1 MPPLRLDGRPA
12 VHELA
17 RMKKPDPALSIRVA
31 DECFEDY
38 ILNGDFTFMVE
49 AYAQVLIGEPVTSW
63 PLEPVAPWR
72 KNYGID
78 SQEFC
83 DYRDA
88 ADSTVLVAWLGN
100 RAVGHVVLSTHWNG
114 FAHVDELA
122 VDESAR
128 RHGVARALLEVARFW
143 SRKRNLPGVMLETQN
158 NNLAACRLYES
169 CGYQVG
175 GVDHLRYRGLD
186 SRSREAAIFW
196 YLIFSDT

>member
-1 MPPLRLDGRPA
+1 MNP
-12 VHELA
+12 
-17 RMKKPDPALSIRVA
+17 RMSVPNPALSIRVA

-38 ILNGDFTFMVE
+38 ILNSEFTFQVTG
-49 AYAQVLIGEPVTSW
+49 YAQVLVGESVASWPVEPV
-63 PLEPVAPWR
+63 EPYR

-88 ADSTVLVAWLGN
+88 ADSTVLVAWLDD
-100 RAVGHVVLSTHWNG
+100 RPVGHVVLSTHWNG

-128 RHGVARALLEVARFW
+128 RNGVARALLEVALFW
-143 SRKRNLPGVMLETQN
+143 ARKRDLPGVMLETQN
-158 NNLAACRLYES
+158 NNLAACRLYER
-169 CGYQVG
+169 CGFVVG

-186 SRSREAAIFW
+186 PQSRETAIFW
-196 YLIFSDT
+196 YLIFPQTPS

>member
-1 MPPLRLDGRPA
+1 MKLPSRPDGS
-12 VHELA
+12 HEVTA
-17 RMKKPDPALSIRVA
+17 PGPALSIRVA

-38 ILNGDFTFMVE
+38 ILNSEFTFMVTG
-49 AYAQVLIGEPVTSW
+49 YAQVLIGQSVASWPVEPV
-63 PLEPVAPWR
+63 EPYR

-88 ADSTVLVAWLGN
+88 ADSTVLVAWLEE

-128 RHGVARALLEVARFW
+128 RSGVARALLDVAQFW

-158 NNLAACRLYES
+158 NNLAACALYER

-186 SRSREAAIFW
+186 PQTREAAIFW